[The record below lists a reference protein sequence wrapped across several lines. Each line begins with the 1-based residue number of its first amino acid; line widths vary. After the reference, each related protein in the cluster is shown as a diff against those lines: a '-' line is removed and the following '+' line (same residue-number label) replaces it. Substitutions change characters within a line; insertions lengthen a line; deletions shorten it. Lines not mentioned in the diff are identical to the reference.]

1 VRTTFVDENGHE
13 ASVTVH
19 GRTSSALVAVDE
31 EAPRAA
37 SLSRSG
43 ERITV
48 DLDGVV
54 RSFPAAL
61 DRSGPEPVVWIGAGG
76 DAWTYR
82 VPVRHR
88 IHRPD
93 EPDSDDGELRSP
105 MPGSVV
111 VVGKQAGDPVAEG
124 EVVAV
129 VEAMKMEYPL
139 VSPVAGTVA
148 QVLVGVGSQVVRDQ
162 IVAVVVRGG

>member
-1 VRTTFVDENGHE
+1 VRTTLVDEEGVE
-13 ASVTVH
+13 TAVTLL
-19 GRTSSALVAVDE
+19 GRTSAAVVALDDGAPAVA
-31 EAPRAA
+31 ALA
-37 SLSRSG
+37 RSG
-43 ERITV
+43 DRITV
-48 DLDGVV
+48 ELDGVA
-54 RSFPAAL
+54 RSFASAL
-61 DRSGPEPVVWIGAGG
+61 DTTGPEGVVWIGEGG
-76 DAWTYR
+76 DAWTFR

-93 EPDSDDGELRSP
+93 EPDSDGGDLRSP

-111 VVGKQAGDPVAEG
+111 VVAKQAGDAVAEG

-162 IVAVVVRGG
+162 VVAVVEPAG